1 MSGEKMTKKLPK
13 TILMWDKFGR
23 KLTKVL
29 IIEEVSEN
37 LINSSNAK
45 TENAK
50 IKSITKQDKQ
60 VRLMIT

>member
-1 MSGEKMTKKLPK
+1 
-13 TILMWDKFGR
+13 MWDKLGR

-45 TENAK
+45 TEYATDRV
-50 IKSITKQDKQ
+50 TKKDKTSVTKDRVNQ
-60 VRLMIT
+60 AF

>member
-1 MSGEKMTKKLPK
+1 MTKKLPK

>member
-1 MSGEKMTKKLPK
+1 MSRKKMTKKLPK